1 MMHCPHCSFAFQPQM
16 EKRWRWNKRTKMNY
30 EIYHQFCP
38 GCQRLVLG
46 VYEYSDEV
54 ASLRENEIMDKL
66 KLLKF

>member
-1 MMHCPHCSFAFQPQM
+1 M

-38 GCQRLVLG
+38 GCHRLVIG
-46 VYEYSDEV
+46 IYEYSDEV
-54 ASLRENEIMDKL
+54 PPPKEKEVMEKL